1 MNVPSLSKDDLW
13 KQYEINADLYKHY
26 LKLAIEMNV
35 FYYAITG
42 AIVSYYFA
50 HRTDA
55 PEIRFALML
64 PILMSIL
71 LAGFFVYGSIMNR
84 YSREEMF
91 RVRDALGLRVAPE
104 FAVLGWLLVL
114 FAALMVLVALSLGA
128 ILFGCVNVA

>member
-1 MNVPSLSKDDLW
+1 MNALTLSKDDLW
-13 KQYEINADLYKHY
+13 KQYEISVDLYKHY
-26 LKLAIEMNV
+26 LKLAIEINV

-50 HRTDA
+50 HRMEA

-64 PILMSIL
+64 PILMSVL
-71 LAGFFVYGSIMNR
+71 LALFFIYGSIMNR
-84 YSREEMF
+84 YSRDEMF

-104 FAVLGWLLVL
+104 FAVLGWLLVV

>member
-1 MNVPSLSKDDLW
+1 MNVLTLSKDDLW
-13 KQYEINADLYKHY
+13 KQCEISVDLYKHY
-26 LKLAIEMNV
+26 LKLTIEINV

-50 HRTDA
+50 HRMEA
-55 PEIRFALML
+55 PDIRFALML
-64 PILMSIL
+64 PILMSVL
-71 LAGFFVYGSIMNR
+71 LALFFIYGSIINR
-84 YSREEMF
+84 YSRDEMF

-104 FAVLGWLLVL
+104 FAVLGWLLVV

>member
-1 MNVPSLSKDDLW
+1 MNALELSKDDLW
-13 KQYEINADLYKHY
+13 KQYEISVDLYKHY
-26 LKLAIEMNV
+26 LKLAIEINV

-50 HRTDA
+50 HRMEA

-64 PILMSIL
+64 PILMSVL
-71 LAGFFVYGSIMNR
+71 LTLFFVYGSIMNR
-84 YSREEMF
+84 YSRDEVF

-104 FAVLGWLLVL
+104 LAVLGWLLIV
-114 FAALMVLVALSLGA
+114 FAALMALVALSLGA